1 MTGEMLPNKLK
12 DDAIVEAICQVR
24 FVTSEVPEVVVG
36 RLSDDPSWKDFKR
49 ERLSVSDIPAPI
61 RQADENLRF
70 EPTLQ
75 LRSNERSRL
84 VRIGDSVISYH
95 VIGEYCGWPTLK
107 KELEHVFSALF
118 DKLPDVRIKRI
129 GFRYINSLT
138 ETRHF
143 IQGIDSLNVEISL
156 GGQPAAGPVNI
167 NVFQNNSDKHI
178 TLIRI
183 ASPEFMKGT
192 QDPELKAVI
201 DIDVYTPPEFSTDSL
216 AELLE
221 WVEDAHTYE
230 KDAFFPL
237 LPQDVIDKLKEE

>member
-1 MTGEMLPNKLK
+1 MLPNKLK
-12 DDAIVEAICQVR
+12 NDAIIEAICQVQ
-24 FVTSEVPEVVVG
+24 FVTSEVSEVVVG
-36 RLSDDPSWKDFKR
+36 RLSDDPIWKDFKR
-49 ERLSVSDIPAPI
+49 ERLPVSDIPAPI

-75 LRSNERSRL
+75 LRSNEGNRL
-84 VRIGDSVISYH
+84 VRIGDSVIAYH
-95 VIGEYCGWPTLK
+95 VIGAYCGWANLK

-143 IQGIDSLNVEISL
+143 IQGLNSLNVQISL
-156 GGQPAAGPVNI
+156 GEQPVAGPVNI
-167 NVFQNNSDKHI
+167 NVLQNTSDKHV
-178 TLIRI
+178 TLVRI

-192 QDPELKAVI
+192 QDPELKVVI

-216 AELLE
+216 GDLLD

-230 KDAFFPL
+230 KEAFFTL
-237 LPQDVIDKLKEE
+237 LPQGVIDKLKEE